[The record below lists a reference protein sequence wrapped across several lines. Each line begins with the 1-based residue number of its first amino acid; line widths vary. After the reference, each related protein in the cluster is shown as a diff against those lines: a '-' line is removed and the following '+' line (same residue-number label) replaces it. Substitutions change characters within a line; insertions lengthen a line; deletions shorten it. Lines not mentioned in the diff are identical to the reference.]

1 MNKCLAFFLAGELFS
16 LLTAAASELRPGS
29 GEFAFGAAGGNRN
42 RPITVWY
49 HRPADLNAGSPIVLV
64 SHGVN
69 RNGREYRDSW
79 VEQARSRKFLL
90 ICPEFGAQ
98 DYPTRAFQQGNVVDA
113 AGQTV
118 SREQW
123 TYSTIEVL
131 FDFVKK
137 TTGSAATNYHL
148 YGHSAGGQSVQRLVL
163 LMPNARYAR
172 AIAANPGWYTM
183 PAFDVRYPYGL
194 QQTGVTKVEVAASF
208 RRDFVLLLGEED
220 TGSENLRQ
228 TPEAMAQGKTRIERG
243 QNYYAAARKAAATL
257 NVPCAWRLKTVP
269 GAGHSNRQLAAT
281 AAAALFDG
289 AK

>member
-1 MNKCLAFFLAGELFS
+1 MNKSLTFFFACALCS
-16 LLTAAASELRPGS
+16 SLTADASELRPGS
-29 GEFAFGAAGGNRN
+29 GEFAFGPAEGNRN
-42 RPITVWY
+42 KSITVWY
-49 HRPADLNAGSPIVLV
+49 HRPDDFNARTPIVFV
-64 SHGVN
+64 MHGLN

-90 ICPEFGAQ
+90 VCPEFGAQ

-113 AGQTV
+113 AGRAV

-123 TYSTIEVL
+123 TYSTIEHL

-148 YGHSAGGQSVQRLVL
+148 YGHSAGGQFVQRLVL
-163 LMPNARYAR
+163 VMPNARYAR

-183 PAFDVRYPYGL
+183 PVFDVRYPYGL
-194 QQTGVTKVEVAASF
+194 QQTGVTKADVASSF

-257 NVPCAWRLKTVP
+257 GVPCAWKLKTIP
-269 GAGHSNRQLAAT
+269 GAGHSNRQMAAT
-281 AAAALFDG
+281 AAAVLFDG
-289 AK
+289 AN